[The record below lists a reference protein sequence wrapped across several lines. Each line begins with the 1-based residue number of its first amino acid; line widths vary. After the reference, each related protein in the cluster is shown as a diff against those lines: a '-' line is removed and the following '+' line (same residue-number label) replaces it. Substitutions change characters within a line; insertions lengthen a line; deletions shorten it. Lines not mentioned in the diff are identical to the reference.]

1 MVSFLI
7 ISPQTTYILDIQ
19 ANMFPC
25 PIGQGIG
32 VFRTD
37 LVSVDDGRVTK
48 QFGNIL
54 VIGGRGRVKGHSTL
68 DVRPVRDVGCDP
80 HP

>member
-7 ISPQTTYILDIQ
+7 ISLQTTYILDIQ

-37 LVSVDDGRVTK
+37 LVSVDDGRLTLSTMMNPSNQDTNGSICTK
-48 QFGNIL
+48 
-54 VIGGRGRVKGHSTL
+54 
-68 DVRPVRDVGCDP
+68 
-80 HP
+80 